1 MFPPPRPWA
10 ARAPVDP
17 KREYLAFTSCFFLK
31 SPFRAPAFLA
41 SANRV
46 MKQINDAP
54 GIVGWSLGTD
64 ILKLEFHTLSAW
76 EDGAAL
82 RRFTHAGSHNDA
94 LQAFE
99 KDLRRKSIFVY
110 YKVLGR
116 DLPLSWKD
124 AIERQRQSG

>member
-1 MFPPPRPWA
+1 MFPPPRPWT

-17 KREYLAFTSCFFLK
+17 NREYLAFTSCFFLK
-31 SPFRAPAFLA
+31 SRFRAPAFLA

-124 AIERQRQSG
+124 ATERQRQSG